1 VKLAAAAAVL
11 AALAACGQRDQG
23 PPLDQ
28 EWKKV
33 VELSRPR
40 IPAADATLLKDAMES
55 VQSRR
60 DSLRQALEAAAT
72 GQRPELSAEDTA
84 NIDAL
89 VSWYEERGGL
99 PARTCLD
106 LVEGGQHGLAAV
118 TLAELALA
126 TAPPDARPARA
137 EAVLYLA
144 HRFREEGVNLLD
156 VTIGSQIG
164 DKAIR
169 WATENGVAPTVAF
182 RDFAPAPHFLARSL
196 AAEAQCMVELAR
208 QPGEVRLASAELD
221 GLRRFY
227 LSAIAAVERGGG
239 DEAVVV
245 RLRELTEK
253 AHADR
258 GSPTLKVLVPALG
271 NSAERLL
278 EQRRR
283 YHAFLRGIR

>member
-1 VKLAAAAAVL
+1 MKRVVALL
-11 AALAACGQRDQG
+11 LLAACGQRDQG

-40 IPAADATLLKDAMES
+40 VPAADGTLLKHAMDS
-55 VQSRR
+55 VQPRR

-72 GQRPELSAEDTA
+72 GQPPELSAEDAA

-106 LVEGGQHGLAAV
+106 LVEGGRHGLAAL

-126 TAPPDARPARA
+126 TAPPAARSARA

-144 HRFREEGVNLLD
+144 HRLREEGVNLLD
-156 VTIGSQIG
+156 VTIGSQIA

-169 WATENGVAPTVAF
+169 WATENGVAPTAAF
-182 RDFAPAPHFLARSL
+182 RDFAPAPHFLTRSL

-208 QPGEVRLASAELD
+208 QPGDVRLAAAELD

-239 DEAVVV
+239 DDAVVA

-283 YHAFLRGIR
+283 YHAFLQGIR